1 MENMKFLVCG
11 VGSIGLRHLRNLK
24 LLGQNDIIV
33 YSTGKS
39 VMVGIKE
46 ELEGLKI
53 YNSLEEALDQKPDV
67 CMITN
72 PTSMHTDIAIKAAT
86 VGCHLYIEKPLS
98 HTLKDLDVLQNIVD
112 EKKLTTFI
120 TYQFRYNPHIIKLK
134 EIFET
139 SQEKYGKPLYVTT
152 EWSEYLPD
160 WHPWEDYKQG
170 YSARKDLGGAVLL
183 TQIHP
188 MNYVN
193 YIFGKIKDVKINKI
207 ATQVLDIEVD
217 DIADLLISFENGM
230 SGHVHI
236 DFLQKPRVHTMKILT
251 SKGRFEWDYHQNS
264 LFFVDMNSQKEY
276 FTNDGCERNDMF
288 VSMLKDFIECVD
300 MNKRTK
306 FNLDEAIS
314 ELKHLITYGM

>member
-1 MENMKFLVCG
+1 MKFLVCG

-24 LLGQNDIIV
+24 LLGQKDIIV

-53 YNSLEEALDQKPDV
+53 FNSLEEALKQKPDV

-72 PTSMHTDIAIKAAT
+72 PTSLHTDIAIKAAQT
-86 VGCHLYIEKPLS
+86 GCHLYIEKPLS
-98 HTLKDLDVLQNIVD
+98 HTLEDLDVLQNIVD

-120 TYQFRYNPHIIKLK
+120 TYQFRYHPHINKLK
-134 EIFET
+134 DIFRT
-139 SQEKYGKPLYVTT
+139 SKDKYGEPLYVTT

-170 YSARKDLGGAVLL
+170 YSARKDLGGGVLL

-188 MNYVN
+188 MNYLS
-193 YIFGKIKDVKINKI
+193 YIFGNIKEVKINKI
-207 ATQVLDIEVD
+207 ATQTLDIEVD

-236 DFLQKPRVHTMKILT
+236 DFLQKPRIHTMKVVT

-264 LFFVDMNSQKEY
+264 LFFVDINSTKEY
-276 FTNDGCERNDMF
+276 FANDEFERNDMF
-288 VSMLKDFIECVD
+288 VSMLKDFIECVEIER
-300 MNKRTK
+300 RTR
-306 FNLDEAIS
+306 FNLNEAIN
-314 ELKHLITYGM
+314 ELGFLIEK

>member
-1 MENMKFLVCG
+1 MKFLVCG
-11 VGSIGLRHLRNLK
+11 VGSIGLRHLQNLK
-24 LLGQNDIIV
+24 LLGHQDILV

-39 VMVGIKE
+39 VMVGKKE

-53 YNSLEEALDQKPDV
+53 YNSLEEALKQKPDV
-67 CMITN
+67 CMIAN

-86 VGCHLYIEKPLS
+86 AGCHLYIEKPLS

-112 EKKLTTFI
+112 EKSLTTFI

-139 SQEKYGKPLYVTT
+139 SREKYGQPLYATT

-170 YSARKDLGGAVLL
+170 YSARKELGGGVLL

-188 MNYVN
+188 MNYLN
-193 YIFGKIKDVKINKI
+193 YIFGEIKDVKINKI

-236 DFLQKPRVHTMKILT
+236 DFLQKPRVHTMKIVT

-264 LFFVDMNSQKEY
+264 LSFVDMNSQKEY
-276 FTNDGCERNDMF
+276 FTNDGFERNDMF
-288 VSMLKDFIECVD
+288 VSMLKDFMLTVRNNSKTRFD
-300 MNKRTK
+300 LR
-306 FNLDEAIS
+306 EAIQ
-314 ELKHLITYGM
+314 ELKLIMESK